1 VPEQTISAQ
10 GPPTSRGLELG
21 RSRRRF
27 WPQLRKHSVIL
38 TVAGVLAAAIA
49 FVVISGMRPSYDAY
63 GWLVWGRQVL
73 HWNLDTNG
81 APSWKPLTFL
91 FTLPY
96 ALLGSAQMW
105 LWMVTAVFGGLLGSV
120 FAARIAYRLT
130 GPSENRRW
138 APYAAGAFA
147 GLGVLGTQG
156 YWQQV
161 IIANSDPMIISLC
174 LGAIDA
180 TLSRRPGLALGA
192 LWLASLGRPEVW
204 PFLLGY
210 AIWIWFRV
218 PSLRVWAVA
227 SLVSIPVMWFTVPI
241 LTSKSWTHPGDLALH
256 QKTVIHGNKIT
267 GVFSRWID
275 LYEWPMQIAAL
286 VGVVWAA
293 IRRDRGPLILL
304 GLALL
309 WVVIEI
315 GFALHGWSAVPRY
328 LMEPAA
334 ITVILAATAVG
345 RALAAPPGAP
355 ALYTWGGPVAV
366 VLLLV
371 ALVQPAHHRL
381 TLTHQEITVN
391 AHSGV
396 RSDRL
401 RELIR
406 RDGGADHIKSCG
418 QPVTT
423 VAFQSLL
430 AYEIGLNVGNVGF
443 KPGRAIDKGTPIVY
457 FQPHL
462 LGWQVH
468 PIHMLP
474 SNRAECHKLRI
485 NSAYGTPP

>member
-1 VPEQTISAQ
+1 VSEQIIPAQ
-10 GPPTSRGLELG
+10 RQSGSVELRVTGPGRRIWAQIVKHPVIVTTS
-21 RSRRRF
+21 
-27 WPQLRKHSVIL
+27 
-38 TVAGVLAAAIA
+38 GVLVAAIL

-96 ALLGSAQMW
+96 ALFGPAQMW
-105 LWMVTAVFGGLLGSV
+105 LWMVTEVAGALAGSV

-130 GPSENRRW
+130 GRSPTRRY
-138 APYAAGAFA
+138 APLAAGAFA
-147 GLGVLGTQG
+147 GIGLLGTQG

-180 TLSRRPGLALGA
+180 ALSKRPRLALGA

-210 AIWIWFRV
+210 AVWAWFRV
-218 PSLRVWAVA
+218 PSMRALAAVGIA
-227 SLVSIPVMWFTVPI
+227 SIPVLWFSVPI

-256 QKTVIHGNKIT
+256 QKTIIHGNKFT

-275 LYEWPMQIAAL
+275 LYEWPMQVAAL
-286 VGVVWAA
+286 AGVAFAV
-293 IRRDRGPLILL
+293 IRRDRDPLLLL
-304 GLALL
+304 GLALA
-309 WVVIEI
+309 WVLVEI

-328 LMEPAA
+328 LLEPAA
-334 ITVILAATAVG
+334 ITVVLAATAVG
-345 RALAAPPGAP
+345 RALATPPNAS
-355 ALYTWGGPVAV
+355 ALFSWGGPIAV
-366 VLLLV
+366 VLLLA

-381 TLTHQEITVN
+381 TLTHQEITAN
-391 AHSGV
+391 RHSGT
-396 RSDRL
+396 RSARL
-401 RELIR
+401 HDVIA
-406 RDGGADHIKSCG
+406 RDGGAAHIKACG

-443 KPGRAIDKGTPIVY
+443 KPGRAISKGTPIVY
-457 FQPHL
+457 FKPHV
-462 LGWQVH
+462 LGWQVL
-468 PIHMLP
+468 PIHILP
-474 SNRAECHKLRI
+474 AGRAVCSRLRI
-485 NSAYGTPP
+485 HTAYGS